1 MQNEVMIDIETL
13 STKNNALILTIGA
26 IKFSRNKDIE
36 PLESTVNFYKRISIK
51 SCKKLNMD
59 IDNDTVQWWN
69 NQTKDARYE
78 AIENKD
84 RHDIKDVLIELTEFI
99 KDCKYIWANSPNFDC
114 VILENA
120 YRCCNL
126 EIPWKYWNLRDCR
139 TIYDLG
145 NTSLKS
151 ITTET
156 KHNSLEDCYNQIL
169 CLNKAYK
176 KIFNK

>member
-1 MQNEVMIDIETL
+1 MYNEVMIDIETL

-26 IKFSRNKDIE
+26 IKFSREKDIE
-36 PLESTVNFYKRISIK
+36 SLKDTDNFYKRIDIK

-69 NQTKDARYE
+69 KQSKDVRYE

-84 RHDIKDVLIELTEFI
+84 RQDIKDVLLELTNFI
-99 KDCKYIWANSPNFDC
+99 KDCKYVWANSPNFDC

-120 YRCCNL
+120 YRYCNL

-151 ITTET
+151 ITAET
-156 KHNSLEDCYNQIL
+156 KHNSLDDCYNQIL

>member
-1 MQNEVMIDIETL
+1 
-13 STKNNALILTIGA
+13 
-26 IKFSRNKDIE
+26 
-36 PLESTVNFYKRISIK
+36 
-51 SCKKLNMD
+51 
-59 IDNDTVQWWN
+59 
-69 NQTKDARYE
+69 
-78 AIENKD
+78 
-84 RHDIKDVLIELTEFI
+84 LIELTNFL

-151 ITTET
+151 ITAET

>member
-1 MQNEVMIDIETL
+1 MYNEVMIDIETL
-13 STKNNALILTIGA
+13 STQNNALILTVGA
-26 IKFSRNKDIE
+26 IKFSRAKDIE
-36 PLESTVNFYKRISIK
+36 PLEKTDNFYRRIDIT

-59 IDNDTVQWWN
+59 IDNNTVQWWN
-69 NQTKDARYE
+69 KQTKEARYE

-84 RHDIKDVLIELTEFI
+84 RQDIKDVLLELTNFI
-99 KDCKYIWANSPNFDC
+99 KNSKYIWANSPNFDC

-120 YRCCNL
+120 YRCCEL
-126 EIPWKYWNLRDCR
+126 EIPWKFWNLRDCR

-151 ITTET
+151 ITAET
-156 KHNSLEDCYNQIL
+156 KHNSLEDCYNQIF

-176 KIFNK
+176 KLF